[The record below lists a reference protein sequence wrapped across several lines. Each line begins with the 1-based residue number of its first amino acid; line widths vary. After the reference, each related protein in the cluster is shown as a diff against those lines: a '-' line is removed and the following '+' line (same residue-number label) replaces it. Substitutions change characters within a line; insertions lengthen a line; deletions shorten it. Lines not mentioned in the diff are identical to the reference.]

1 MKEVLRFLAARAIPG
16 LEEAGGGFYRRSL
29 ELERGAAVLD
39 VREGG
44 AVDARQGGAVAPDER
59 APAAALDE
67 GARLDV
73 RLADERDRPE
83 AVARMRRLLDL
94 DADTARI
101 DAALGRDPLLG
112 PLVRRRPGLRVPR
125 ATDGFELAVR
135 AVIGQQVTLAGAR
148 RTGAR
153 LVALCGRPL
162 DEPAGSITHLFP
174 APHALAQVDAAELGM
189 PRVRA
194 NALRALARAVLD
206 GELDLRPTADRAA
219 TTGALLAL
227 PGIGPWTAA
236 YVAMRALGDSD
247 AFPPG
252 DAAVRAT
259 LKRLGEDARPAA
271 AQRLA
276 ERWRPWR
283 SYALMHLWR
292 ADSHDGQPGGGP
304 GRGGLRWSTMG

>member
-1 MKEVLRFLAARAIPG
+1 MTEVLRFLAARAIPG
-16 LEEAGGGFYRRSL
+16 VEEAGGGFYRRSL
-29 ELERGAAVLD
+29 RLEGGAAVVE
-39 VREGG
+39 VRAG
-44 AVDARQGGAVAPDER
+44 AAVEARAGVAVANVDEGS
-59 APAAALDE
+59 AVAADRD
-67 GARLDV
+67 GARLEL
-73 RLADERDRPE
+73 RLADERDRCE
-83 AVARMRRLLDL
+83 ALARCRRLLDL
-94 DADTARI
+94 DADTAVI

-135 AVIGQQVTLAGAR
+135 AVIGQQVTLAAAR

-153 LVALCGRPL
+153 LVALCGRRL
-162 DEPAGSITHLFP
+162 DKPAGSITHLFP
-174 APHALAQVDAAELGM
+174 TPVAVAEADPAELGM

-194 NALRALARAVLD
+194 NALRALACAVLD
-206 GELDLRPTADRAA
+206 GELDLSPTAERAA
-219 TTGALLAL
+219 ATQTLLAL

-236 YVAMRALGDSD
+236 YVGMRALGDSD

-252 DAAVRAT
+252 DAAVRSA
-259 LKRLGEDARPAA
+259 LNRLGEDGRPAA

-292 ADSHDGQPGGGP
+292 A
-304 GRGGLRWSTMG
+304 

>member
-1 MKEVLRFLAARAIPG
+1 MRELVRFLAARAIQG
-16 LEEAGGGFYRRSL
+16 LEEAGDGFYRRSL
-29 ELERGAAVLD
+29 RLAHGAGTVE
-39 VREGG
+39 VSG
-44 AVDARQGGAVAPDER
+44 AGWRVGV
-59 APAAALDE
+59 
-67 GARLDV
+67 
-73 RLADERDRPE
+73 ADERDRPE
-83 AVARMRRLLDL
+83 ALARCRRLLDL
-94 DADTARI
+94 GADTARI

-135 AVIGQQVTLAGAR
+135 AVIGQQVTLAAAR

-153 LVALCGRPL
+153 LVALCGRVL

-174 APHALAQVDAAELGM
+174 TADALAQIDPAELGM

-194 NALRALARAVLD
+194 DALRALARAVLD
-206 GELDLRPTADRAA
+206 GELDLSPAADRAA
-219 TTGALLAL
+219 ATRALLAL

-236 YVAMRALGDSD
+236 YVGMRALGDSD

-252 DAAVRAT
+252 DAAVRSA
-259 LKRLGEDARPAA
+259 LKRLGEDGRPAA

-292 ADSHDGQPGGGP
+292 A
-304 GRGGLRWSTMG
+304 